1 MIPLLCILLGLVL
14 GQQVKV
20 TVSPELQALVTR
32 LWVIATEQAPA
43 IKASTTAAAQ
53 RLKTSAS
60 KTLKASTKPA
70 LSGRE
75 VG

>member
-1 MIPLLCILLGLVL
+1 MIPLFCILLGLVL
-14 GQQVKV
+14 GQHLKI
-20 TVSPELQALVTR
+20 TVSPELQAFMTR
-32 LWVIATEQAPA
+32 TWTIATEQAPA
-43 IKASTTAAAQ
+43 IKVSTTAAAQ

>member
-20 TVSPELQALVTR
+20 TVSPELQAFMTR
-32 LWVIATEQAPA
+32 TWAIANEQAPA
-43 IKASTTAAAQ
+43 IKASTAAAAKRIQ
-53 RLKTSAS
+53 TSAS

-70 LSGRE
+70 LSSGE
-75 VG
+75 VV

>member
-32 LWVIATEQAPA
+32 LWVIATAQAPA
-43 IKASTTAAAQ
+43 IKASTVAAAKRIQ
-53 RLKTSAS
+53 ATAS

-70 LSGRE
+70 LSGGE